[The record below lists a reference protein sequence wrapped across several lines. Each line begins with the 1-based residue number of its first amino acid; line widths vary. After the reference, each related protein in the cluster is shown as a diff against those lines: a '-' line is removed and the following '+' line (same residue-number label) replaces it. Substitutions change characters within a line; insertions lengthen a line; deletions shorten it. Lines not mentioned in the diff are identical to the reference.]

1 MSDLRENESCQ
12 ELQPEEFFIP
22 SSLPTHSM
30 VSPMLGL
37 DGETTSKM
45 LNANSDD
52 GMGESEGVEE
62 IEVS

>member
-1 MSDLRENESCQ
+1 
-12 ELQPEEFFIP
+12 
-22 SSLPTHSM
+22 M

-37 DGETTSKM
+37 DGETTSKV

-62 IEVS
+62 IEVSQEKLIEVKRMNMGGNW